1 MLVIAVDYIFQWE
14 MSMELWVALL
24 LVCTEITRQVKEAA
38 RLMRI
43 TVLDHLILTD
53 AGYYSFADE
62 GEL

>member
-1 MLVIAVDYIFQWE
+1 MLINHPSG
-14 MSMELWVALL
+14 SMKPSRQDM
-24 LVCTEITRQVKEAA
+24 EITKQVKEAA

>member
-1 MLVIAVDYIFQWE
+1 
-14 MSMELWVALL
+14 
-24 LVCTEITRQVKEAA
+24 
-38 RLMRI
+38 MRI

>member
-1 MLVIAVDYIFQWE
+1 
-14 MSMELWVALL
+14 
-24 LVCTEITRQVKEAA
+24 VKEAA